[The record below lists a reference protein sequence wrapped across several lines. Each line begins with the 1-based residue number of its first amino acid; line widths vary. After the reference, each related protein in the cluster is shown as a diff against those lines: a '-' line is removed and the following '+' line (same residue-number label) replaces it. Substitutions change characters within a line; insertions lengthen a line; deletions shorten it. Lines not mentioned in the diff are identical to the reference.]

1 MKYSALIL
9 AAGSGKRI
17 SEKFNY
23 PKCLI
28 KINKKSIIE
37 RQIESYI
44 HANIKNIFIA
54 TGYQSKKISNV
65 ISKYKKNANI
75 KLIHN
80 KIYYKTNNMYS
91 AHLATKYLKNTKFIL
106 SNGDVVID
114 KNIVRKLIEGKND
127 NEIMVDTNYFDE
139 ESMKVLFDSKK
150 KIKKISKK
158 IKKSKKSYTSIDFYK
173 FSKKASVSLFDT
185 IEVFLKK
192 NGQNHWTEV
201 AIQKLFNK
209 FNFFPN
215 KVLNDKWFEIDTY
228 KDFVS
233 ASNKFN
239 NTSDKIFKNYK
250 NFIVDIDGTTFRK
263 GNPIIGTKDFLN
275 KIEKYKKKIF
285 FLSNNSSMDFTKFYK
300 LFSKVNFNLKKKNM
314 IISTDIVISYLK
326 RKKISRVYAT
336 GNKIFLNQLKINKIK
351 IDYRHPQL
359 AIISYDD
366 QINYKKLE
374 TLCKIINKGINFIAT
389 HDDPFYP
396 SEDGPIPDAGSIIKL
411 VEITTGKKPL
421 LIFGK
426 PSPQIKKF
434 IRLNG
439 KTIMIGDKIDKDI
452 KFAKNCGYDSALVL
466 SGTEKKIFNFKEDV
480 TPNYILS
487 SIKDLS

>member
-1 MKYSALIL
+1 MEYSALIL

-44 HANIKNIFIA
+44 QANIKNIFIA
-54 TGYQSKKISNV
+54 TGYQSKKISSV
-65 ISKYKKNANI
+65 ISKYKKKANI

-91 AHLATKYLKNTKFIL
+91 AYLASKYLKNKKFIL

-114 KNIVRKLIEGKND
+114 KNIVKKLIDGNND
-127 NEIMVDTNYFDE
+127 NEIMVDTNFFDE
-139 ESMKVLFDSKK
+139 ESMKILLDSKNR
-150 KIKKISKK
+150 IKDISKK
-158 IKKSKKSYTSIDFYK
+158 ITKSKKSYTSIDFYK
-173 FSKKASVSLFDT
+173 FSKNASSSLFD
-185 IEVFLKK
+185 IIDNFLKK

-209 FNFFPN
+209 FNFYPN
-215 KVLNDKWFEIDTY
+215 KVLNNKWFEIDTY
-228 KDFVS
+228 KDFIS
-233 ASNKFN
+233 ASNKFDN
-239 NTSDKIFKNYK
+239 ISDKIFKTYN

-263 GNPIIGTKDFLN
+263 GNPINGTIGFLD
-275 KIEKYKKKIF
+275 KIKKYKKNIF
-285 FLSNNSSMDFTKFYK
+285 FLSNNSSMDFKSFNN
-300 LFSKVNFNLKKKNM
+300 LFNKVNFKLKKNNM
-314 IISTDIVISYLK
+314 IISTDIMIAYLN
-326 RKKISRVYAT
+326 RKKISRVFAT

-351 IDYRHPQL
+351 IDNKNPQL

-374 TLCKIINKGINFIAT
+374 TLCKIINQGTDYVAT

-411 VEITTGKKPL
+411 VEVTTGQKPTI
-421 LIFGK
+421 IFGK

-434 IRLNG
+434 IKLSG

-452 KFAKNCGYDSALVL
+452 LFAKNCGYDSALVL
-466 SGTEKKIFNFKEDV
+466 SGSDKVVIDFKDIRPNF
-480 TPNYILS
+480 ILT
-487 SIKDLS
+487 SIKELT